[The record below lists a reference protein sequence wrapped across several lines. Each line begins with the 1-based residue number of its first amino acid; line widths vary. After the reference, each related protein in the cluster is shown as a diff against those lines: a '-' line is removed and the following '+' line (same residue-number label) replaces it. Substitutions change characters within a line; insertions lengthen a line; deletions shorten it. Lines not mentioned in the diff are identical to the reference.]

1 MHNSLV
7 ANNEENNVSD
17 TQRSDIIINPE
28 KKMLSYSD
36 GLDGE
41 LLIELLA
48 IVKDLRVE
56 NQRLRMKANI
66 FLKIKSCHLR

>member
-1 MHNSLV
+1 
-7 ANNEENNVSD
+7 
-17 TQRSDIIINPE
+17 
-28 KKMLSYSD
+28 MLSYSD

-48 IVKDLRVE
+48 IVKDLRIE